1 MNNST
6 ADFFDKKNQVLGHP
20 AGLFVLFFTEMW
32 ERFSFYG
39 MRALLVLFLV
49 SSVGIG
55 GWDWPRENALSL
67 YGTYLALL
75 YLTPIIGGQLADRYL
90 GYRKAIIIG
99 AVIITLGHASMAI
112 EHIKAFMY
120 IGLLLLV
127 IGTGFFKPNM
137 TSFISVLYQNHPE
150 KKDGAYTIFY
160 MGVNSGS
167 FLGIMLCGYLGETF
181 GWSWGFGL
189 AGIFML
195 LGLLQFTLSHKI
207 FGDVSMK
214 PTANDDTVESDTH
227 EKIQDKPN
235 PFTLVD
241 KIIMFVVAT
250 LGLIWVINDPIA
262 KISHYNILE
271 IGGKDMSNNVIIVA
285 LIMFLYLLVSRTLRY
300 SKITRDRMFA
310 VMIIASL
317 IIFFWASFEQAGGS
331 MSIFAKD
338 YTNRVLAGNYALAF
352 NIVDI
357 IITVVPVA
365 IISYVLFLLIKKT
378 YKKFLLANTIL
389 GVSFLIIWSLIF
401 WKIYYG
407 FNTYSYQVSIPETED
422 TVILTA
428 DQLKPG
434 DNIYVVDVDKKGKN
448 FKQITAE
455 KAKEVSNSQ
464 VATIVEKKENQI
476 EIPATWFGILNS
488 LFIIIFAPL
497 MSKWWESRFN
507 PSLAGKYAIGLFFL
521 AAGFGFLAFGA
532 RDIPNGATAA
542 SVSFIWLV
550 LAYFLHTLGELCVQP
565 VGLSSVSKLVPP
577 RMVAFMFGVWYLAL
591 AIGNKTSGK
600 MGEMID
606 QISKEHGISSFFLIF
621 TIVPAIIGVIA
632 LLLHPLLKRLMH
644 GIK

>member
-1 MNNST
+1 
-6 ADFFDKKNQVLGHP
+6 
-20 AGLFVLFFTEMW
+20 
-32 ERFSFYG
+32 
-39 MRALLVLFLV
+39 
-49 SSVGIG
+49 
-55 GWDWPRENALSL
+55 
-67 YGTYLALL
+67 
-75 YLTPIIGGQLADRYL
+75 
-90 GYRKAIIIG
+90 
-99 AVIITLGHASMAI
+99 
-112 EHIKAFMY
+112 
-120 IGLLLLV
+120 
-127 IGTGFFKPNM
+127 
-137 TSFISVLYQNHPE
+137 
-150 KKDGAYTIFY
+150 
-160 MGVNSGS
+160 MG
-167 FLGIMLCGYLGETF
+167 
-181 GWSWGFGL
+181 
-189 AGIFML
+189 
-195 LGLLQFTLSHKI
+195 
-207 FGDVSMK
+207 MK

>member
-1 MNNST
+1 M
-6 ADFFDKKNQVLGHP
+6 
-20 AGLFVLFFTEMW
+20 
-32 ERFSFYG
+32 
-39 MRALLVLFLV
+39 
-49 SSVGIG
+49 
-55 GWDWPRENALSL
+55 
-67 YGTYLALL
+67 
-75 YLTPIIGGQLADRYL
+75 
-90 GYRKAIIIG
+90 
-99 AVIITLGHASMAI
+99 
-112 EHIKAFMY
+112 
-120 IGLLLLV
+120 
-127 IGTGFFKPNM
+127 
-137 TSFISVLYQNHPE
+137 
-150 KKDGAYTIFY
+150 
-160 MGVNSGS
+160 
-167 FLGIMLCGYLGETF
+167 
-181 GWSWGFGL
+181 
-189 AGIFML
+189 
-195 LGLLQFTLSHKI
+195 
-207 FGDVSMK
+207 
-214 PTANDDTVESDTH
+214 
-227 EKIQDKPN
+227 
-235 PFTLVD
+235 VD

-464 VATIVEKKENQI
+464 VATIVEKKK
-476 EIPATWFGILNS
+476 T
-488 LFIIIFAPL
+488 
-497 MSKWWESRFN
+497 KSRFQ
-507 PSLAGKYAIGLFFL
+507 PLGS
-521 AAGFGFLAFGA
+521 GF
-532 RDIPNGATAA
+532 
-542 SVSFIWLV
+542 
-550 LAYFLHTLGELCVQP
+550 
-565 VGLSSVSKLVPP
+565 
-577 RMVAFMFGVWYLAL
+577 
-591 AIGNKTSGK
+591 
-600 MGEMID
+600 
-606 QISKEHGISSFFLIF
+606 
-621 TIVPAIIGVIA
+621 
-632 LLLHPLLKRLMH
+632 
-644 GIK
+644 